1 MAASQLR
8 SVTANTTYAALADI
22 AASRVSLLN
31 NGTSNALLLE
41 MAGDSGANKEVTIPA
56 GGSLGL
62 SVVSNANEIRIKSA
76 SGTTGVS
83 IVIDN

>member
-8 SVTANTTYAALADI
+8 SVTATASYVALASI
-22 AASRVSLLN
+22 PASRVSILNSTSGTLLI
-31 NGTSNALLLE
+31 E
-41 MAGDSGANKEVTIPA
+41 MAGDSGSNKEITIPV
-56 GGSLGL
+56 GGSVGV
-62 SVVSNANEIRIKSA
+62 SVVANANEIRIKSS

>member
-8 SVTANTTYAALADI
+8 SVTATSSYVALASI
-22 AASRVSLLN
+22 PASRVSIL
-31 NGTSNALLLE
+31 NGTSGTLLIE
-41 MAGDSGANKEVTIPA
+41 MAGDSGSNKEITIPV
-56 GGSLGL
+56 GGSVGV
-62 SVVSNANEIRIKSA
+62 SVVANANEIRIKSS

>member
-8 SVTANTTYAALADI
+8 SVTATSSYVALADI
-22 AASRVSLLN
+22 PASRVSIL
-31 NGTSNALLLE
+31 NGTSGTLLIE
-41 MAGDSGANKEVTIPA
+41 MLGDSGASKEITLPI
-56 GGSLGL
+56 GGSVGIN
-62 SVVSNANEIRIKSA
+62 VVANADEIRIKSV

>member
-8 SVTANTTYAALADI
+8 SVTATSSYVALASI
-22 AASRVSLLN
+22 PASRVSILN
-31 NGTSNALLLE
+31 NGTTNTLLIE
-41 MAGDSGANKEVTIPA
+41 MAGDSGTGKEVTIPT
-56 GGSLGL
+56 GGS
-62 SVVSNANEIRIKSA
+62 VVIGVVANANEIRIKSS

>member
-8 SVTANTTYAALADI
+8 SVTATASYVALADI
-22 AASRVSLLN
+22 PATRVSIL
-31 NGTSNALLLE
+31 NGTSGTLLIE
-41 MAGDSGANKEVTIPA
+41 MAGDSGSNKEITIPV
-56 GGSLGL
+56 GGSVGV
-62 SVVSNANEIRIKSA
+62 SVVANANEIRIKSS

>member
-8 SVTANTTYAALADI
+8 SVTATSSYVALADI
-22 AASRVSLLN
+22 PASKVSIL
-31 NGTSNALLLE
+31 NGTSGTLLIE
-41 MAGDSGANKEVTIPA
+41 MAGDSGSNKEITIPV
-56 GGSLGL
+56 GGSVGV
-62 SVVSNANEIRIKSA
+62 SVVANANEIRIKSS

>member
-8 SVTANTTYAALADI
+8 SVTATASYAALADI
-22 AASRVSLLN
+22 PAARVSIL
-31 NGTSNALLLE
+31 NGTSGTLLIE
-41 MAGDSGANKEVTIPA
+41 MAGDSGTNKEITIPV
-56 GGSLGL
+56 GGSVGV
-62 SVVSNANEIRIKSA
+62 SVVANANEIRIKSA

>member
-8 SVTANTTYAALADI
+8 SVTATSSYVALADI
-22 AASRVSLLN
+22 PASRVSIL
-31 NGTSNALLLE
+31 NGTSGTLLIE
-41 MAGDSGANKEVTIPA
+41 MAGDSGSNKEITIPV
-56 GGSLGL
+56 GGSVGV
-62 SVVSNANEIRIKSA
+62 SVVANANEIRIKSS